1 MSLLFNMLPRFVIA
15 LLLRSKCLFKCPYIM
30 RLLFKPSVFYD
41 VAPAAKGR
49 VPLTTASRN
58 RSPSPLLGICW
69 HMPWSEDP
77 SLLLKGMIFSRTH
90 SLHCQSAR
98 SGLVTALEWSKPWP
112 STRAFLWSPQ
122 KWWEGNPAAGRS
134 RWKSHLLTVFSDHSS
149 YKKHITTVSQGG
161 KLGPAPAFL
170 TTGGGERR
178 ATVLLCVYLVH
189 YSHCLK
195 GFYIFS
201 KLCPLDWGKTF
212 SSFFLS
218 SLCMMPFLGASF
230 ITLKYWI
237 YLTF

>member
-134 RWKSHLLTVFSDHSS
+134 RWTTRIRASS
-149 YKKHITTVSQGG
+149 PSSTKTADRSWCS
-161 KLGPAPAFL
+161 A
-170 TTGGGERR
+170 
-178 ATVLLCVYLVH
+178 
-189 YSHCLK
+189 S
-195 GFYIFS
+195 S
-201 KLCPLDWGKTF
+201 PL
-212 SSFFLS
+212 
-218 SLCMMPFLGASF
+218 SLRETPSAVMTEAWL
-230 ITLKYWI
+230 
-237 YLTF
+237 